1 MLFRQSR
8 SECEREREESRS
20 RSSDLQTAEPE
31 RHTWEEGLS
40 QGGGSV
46 SHKTFFF
53 YLVLFWV
60 LWPHWQ
66 TERDTKTRTSE
77 HSNGSRDRGG
87 GFFVY
92 FFFLIFSVEGRGDG
106 GLNDRTAKVQEVYFS
121 VFAFFYIRAASLNFN
136 YNMLSA
142 SVCIRVTAAISKA
155 THSHTHTHARDTRR
169 SMTSPQLLA
178 HSTDHIPQSLWPEA
192 YTI

>member
-1 MLFRQSR
+1 MGAAI
-8 SECEREREESRS
+8 
-20 RSSDLQTAEPE
+20 AE
-31 RHTWEEGLS
+31 
-40 QGGGSV
+40 
-46 SHKTFFF
+46 
-53 YLVLFWV
+53 
-60 LWPHWQ
+60 
-66 TERDTKTRTSE
+66 
-77 HSNGSRDRGG
+77 G
-87 GFFVY
+87 GFSFI
-92 FFFLIFSVEGRGDG
+92 FFSHFFCGREGDG

>member
-1 MLFRQSR
+1 MRTRTRREPISQFRSPNR
-8 SECEREREESRS
+8 RTR
-20 RSSDLQTAEPE
+20 AP
-31 RHTWEEGLS
+31 HM
-40 QGGGSV
+40 GGGAV
-46 SHKTFFF
+46 
-53 YLVLFWV
+53 
-60 LWPHWQ
+60 P
-66 TERDTKTRTSE
+66 
-77 HSNGSRDRGG
+77 RGG
-87 GFFVY
+87 GVCFTQNIFFLLSIILGFMAPLADRKRHKDANKWTFKWEPRSRRGVFRL

>member
-1 MLFRQSR
+1 MRTRTRREPISQFRSPNRRTRAPHMGGGAVPRGGVCFTQNIFFLLSIILGFMAPLADR
-8 SECEREREESRS
+8 KRHKDANKWTFKWEPRS
-20 RSSDLQTAEPE
+20 R
-31 RHTWEEGLS
+31 
-40 QGGGSV
+40 
-46 SHKTFFF
+46 
-53 YLVLFWV
+53 
-60 LWPHWQ
+60 
-66 TERDTKTRTSE
+66 
-77 HSNGSRDRGG
+77 RGV
-87 GFFVY
+87 FRL